1 MATRNRADNW
11 VALGEAYQT
20 ALEEGRLETYRK
32 RRWQR
37 SEEFS
42 TWLTEAALAGLS
54 KKQASDLYRS
64 SAANQSKEFR
74 TNAVEEVRDSLD
86 FLLYDE
92 TKLEGRFE
100 ECAAEDGG
108 FKLAGAGKQF
118 VSYLMCLRDPGLLA
132 VWSTHAERLLR
143 TLGMY
148 HPGLRGRNLGM
159 GYMDLLEAL
168 QVVRARTELRDFR
181 MVDEFAYAV
190 TRPENRRA
198 E

>member
-1 MATRNRADNW
+1 MATRHSAYNW
-11 VALGEAYQT
+11 VASGDTYRK
-20 ALEEGRLETYRK
+20 ALEEGRMDAYRK

-42 TWLTEAALAGLS
+42 TWLTESALLLLS
-54 KKQASDLYRS
+54 EKQAADLYRG
-64 SAANQSKEFR
+64 SASNQAKEFK
-74 TNAVEEVRDSLD
+74 TNPIEEIRDSLD

-118 VSYLMCLRDPGLLA
+118 FSYLMCLRDPGLFA
-132 VWSTHAERLLR
+132 VWTTHAERLLR
-143 TLGMY
+143 MAGMY

-168 QVVRARTELRDFR
+168 QVVRARVGLPDFR
-181 MVDEFAYAV
+181 SVDEFAYAV
-190 TRPENRRA
+190 TRPVTRR
-198 E
+198 EE

>member
-1 MATRNRADNW
+1 MD
-11 VALGEAYQT
+11 
-20 ALEEGRLETYRK
+20 TYRK

-37 SEEFS
+37 SEEYP
-42 TWLTEAALAGLS
+42 TWLTEAALS
-54 KKQASDLYRS
+54 EKQASDLYRS
-64 SAANQSKEFR
+64 SAASQSKEFR
-74 TNAVEEVRDSLD
+74 TNAIEEVRDSLD

-100 ECAAEDGG
+100 ECAAEDDG
-108 FKLAGAGKQF
+108 FKVAGAGKQF
-118 VSYLMCLRDPGLLA
+118 VSYLMCLRDPGLFA

-143 TLGMY
+143 ILGMY
-148 HPGLRGRNLGM
+148 NAGLRGRNLGM

-168 QVVRARTELRDFR
+168 QVVRARTGLRDFR